1 MAPLT
6 HTAFAERTLRAEEEV
21 VSPHPGGTRL
31 PALVDREGIE
41 PSRLAALDSKS
52 RSQPPPM
59 GAETCFQGLTC
70 KDGRFQVGRV
80 AEKWPTKQ
88 KRSATPLDS
97 RRGIYIL

>member
-52 RSQPPPM
+52 S
-59 GAETCFQGLTC
+59 ASTS
-70 KDGRFQVGRV
+70 
-80 AEKWPTKQ
+80 
-88 KRSATPLDS
+88 SATCPQIH
-97 RRGIYIL
+97 RCGF